1 MDFDQK
7 LTFLEFSK
15 FCERLSS
22 HEKRSEKGK
31 KKRDTGMSKFMDSC
45 REKMPASDTN
55 QSLFPLM
62 RLFIPY
68 LDKRVYK

>member
-15 FCERLSS
+15 FCEKLSS
-22 HEKRSEKGK
+22 EEKRSDKGK
-31 KKRDTGMSKFMDSC
+31 RKRDNRMSKFMESC
-45 REKMPASDTN
+45 REKMPASDSN